1 MPSALLELRNL
12 SKSYDSVAAV
22 DRVSVSL
29 ATGEFLSFLG
39 PSGSGKTSTLAMIA
53 GLVEP
58 SSGEIL
64 LESKP
69 LNPLPPYRRNI
80 GMVFQN
86 YALFPHMTVAKNIAF
101 PLEMRRMPKSEIA
114 VRVTR
119 VLSLV
124 GLEKY
129 GSRLPSQLSGGQQQR
144 IALARAM
151 VFEPPLLLMDEPLG
165 ALDKK
170 LREQMQLEI
179 KALHRKLGMSI
190 IYVTHDQEEA
200 LTMSDRIAVFN
211 NGRIEQIGLASELYE
226 EPATR
231 FVANFIGE
239 TNLFSGTVTEV
250 AAGYCLV
257 AADGLRFRARHR
269 SGIAQG
275 QPVFVAVRPE
285 RTLLSDP
292 KSPAGST
299 ENVVS
304 GDVAEL
310 IYLGKSRKYVV
321 RVAGTQVTALQ
332 QITSS
337 GGASFN
343 IGDAVVVHWNA
354 VDAVTIADSVRSVAA
369 SNPVMLSRSGEPPK
383 GALLARCGTLEQSSR

>member
-1 MPSALLELRNL
+1 MTSPLLELRNL
-12 SKSYDSVAAV
+12 SKNYGLIVAV
-22 DRVSVSL
+22 DHVSVSL
-29 ATGEFLSFLG
+29 AAGEFLSLLG
-39 PSGSGKTSTLAMIA
+39 PSGSGKTSTLSMIA

-64 LESKP
+64 LKSKP

-101 PLEMRRMPKSEIA
+101 PLEMRRMPTSEINA
-114 VRVTR
+114 RVAR

-124 GLEKY
+124 GLENY
-129 GSRLPSQLSGGQQQR
+129 GPRLPSQLSGGQQQR
-144 IALARAM
+144 IALARAI

-179 KALHRKLGMSI
+179 KQLHRKLGMSI
-190 IYVTHDQEEA
+190 VYVTHDQEEA

-211 NGRIEQIGLASELYE
+211 NGSIEQIGAPSELYE

-239 TNLFSGTVTEV
+239 TNLFPGTVTNVAEGCCLI
-250 AAGYCLV
+250 AAGR
-257 AADGLRFRARHR
+257 LRLRARHR
-269 SGIAQG
+269 SRIKQG
-275 QPVFVAVRPE
+275 QTVLVAVRPE
-285 RTLLSDP
+285 RTVLSGP
-292 KSPAGST
+292 NSLAENM
-299 ENVVS
+299 ENVVT
-304 GDVAEL
+304 GDVSEL
-310 IYLGKSRKYVV
+310 IYLGKSRKYVI
-321 RVAGTQVTALQ
+321 RAGAAQITALQ

-337 GGASFN
+337 GDATFN
-343 IGDAVVVHWNA
+343 IGDAVAVHWKA
-354 VDAVTIADSVRSVAA
+354 TDATTIADLVPNVAA
-369 SNPVMLSRSGEPPK
+369 LTPVTLSESSASLDGSLVTECGDIEPP
-383 GALLARCGTLEQSSR
+383 SR